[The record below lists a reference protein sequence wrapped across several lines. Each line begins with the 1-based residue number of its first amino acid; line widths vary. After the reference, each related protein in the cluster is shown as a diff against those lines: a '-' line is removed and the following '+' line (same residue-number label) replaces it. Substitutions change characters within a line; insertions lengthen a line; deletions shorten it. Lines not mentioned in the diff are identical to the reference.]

1 MRNKVL
7 SVLGV
12 VIIAM
17 LGSSPAFAQDHSRG
31 WEQGHVVQVTEVHI
45 KDGMFNAYINDLNNV
60 WRKFLE
66 AQMEDG
72 DVVDYGMFTN
82 PDKRDGEPD
91 LFLTVT
97 YKNWAAYDR
106 GVEYFEALGE
116 RVMGSTKEMRE
127 DNIDRGKLR
136 TIGSTYTLRQIT
148 FKETSE

>member
-1 MRNKVL
+1 MRQAAL
-7 SVLGV
+7 SFLGF
-12 VIIAM
+12 VILAFG
-17 LGSSPAFAQDHSRG
+17 GSTAIAQDHSRG

-45 KDGMFNAYINDLNNV
+45 KDGMLNAYINDLNNV

-72 DVVDYGMFTN
+72 DVVDYGMYMN

-91 LFLTVT
+91 LYLTVT
-97 YKNWAAYDR
+97 YKNWATYDR

-116 RVMGSTKEMRE
+116 KVMGSTKEMRAA
-127 DNIDRGKLR
+127 NIDRGELR
-136 TIGSTYTLRQIT
+136 TIGSQYTLREIT